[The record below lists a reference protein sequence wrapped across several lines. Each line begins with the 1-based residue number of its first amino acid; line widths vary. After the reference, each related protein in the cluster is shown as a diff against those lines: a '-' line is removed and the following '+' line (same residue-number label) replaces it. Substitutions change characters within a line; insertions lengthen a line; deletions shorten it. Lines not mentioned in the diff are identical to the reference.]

1 MPNTLVDRTMDDIAR
16 VTDRHSLMAFLNSL
30 NYQTEEIILDKEIN
44 LELPER
50 AKDIIKSIALISDY
64 KTDGAQFRI
73 YAIEAE
79 PSYLRRT
86 DIRTVLEP
94 FYTRFPH
101 INTLFVFTPE
111 KNYNPLVLVSPQ
123 QVLSPED
130 RTKTKLKLR
139 ILQIDRDNVYHTDL
153 EVLRALK
160 LVPGEAD
167 ASQIWAKHR
176 DAFSIEKVTEKFFK
190 TYGVIFDH
198 LKDALKPNKRD
209 NIYLKDEKDIET
221 FAQRIL
227 GRLIFL
233 YFLQKKGWLNGD
245 KKFVGNLLKRAAKE
259 NKKFYND
266 FLEPLFFEVLN
277 EQRPN
282 NESQFGTIPYLNGGL
297 FEKKYNFNVK
307 LPNAIF
313 HEIIIDFFD
322 LYNFTVQENTPLEV
336 EVSLDPELLGKLF
349 ENMLAEK
356 ERGEKGTFY
365 TPRPVVHYMCRES
378 LKEYLAGITDIARYK
393 VLALVEESSTGDL
406 SDNEAERLYKSLD
419 AVRILDPAVG
429 SVAFLVGLM
438 HEIIRLKTA
447 LAGKLKIKVTNA
459 QLKREIIKSNLYG
472 VDIEPEAIEIAML
485 RLWLSLVVDEEL
497 NAVEPLPNLDYKL
510 RVGNS
515 LVESWRGKKLLKKGV
530 QKTFGEDKTLKL
542 IDELKGIRDELVT
555 ETDVEE
561 RKKLRERSE
570 KIEWQLIEKG
580 LSEEAEEKTREAVEI
595 KGKYKWL
602 EKGIPKKEKK
612 ELKKLREEAANA
624 GKILAEIK
632 KSREKAFFL
641 PQIHFTDVFT
651 EKGGFDIVIANPPYV
666 RTQKLSKLPYRDDL
680 ALHYGFIDD
689 FYVYF
694 SFRAFELA
702 RPKGIVTFITSDTY
716 LTLAWKQRMRELLQ
730 DNRIRR
736 LILTPKAFQATVNT
750 AIYIAQRERL
760 ADYNFTFLDAREVGG
775 NDEGSWEDKLIVF
788 EGLKEIEAYDTQNA
802 VRIGDKELEVSSPRE
817 IDPIGQYR
825 VPVELYKKTVKRVF
839 FTPNKKNLKLY
850 EKFMPRMTELYEEWW
865 SKIKSSKD
873 IQKNKKEIEKYLK
886 TLKPG
891 DVTLLGLITDGG
903 VGLQTGDNGRFL
915 AVREGTRTEEA
926 KRIVARLEG
935 FEQRWKRNEPKIF
948 EKYQKLL
955 AKHSRNEALD
965 KLRKEY
971 GVERL
976 WFPRGFIY
984 KVIKKEDV
992 FDAASYL
999 ASLAPDIREVMR
1011 RVIIF
1016 GGVPEKE
1023 SDVKSLWKL
1032 SKLPEDLKR
1041 LDTDLKKKVE
1051 KEYGKLISEGK
1062 WIVLE
1067 KNTGQEEIYWAPNT
1081 LFIDWSRGSVKWL
1094 FENSGKKGTAMP
1106 VIRNPDYYFKGG
1118 VSMSSISESQF
1129 RVKIAEPT
1137 VFEHKSH
1144 VLEPHQIIEGLFG
1157 ANYLMAFLS
1166 SNFAFYLTKEYLN
1179 HTVEPELNDLRLLP
1193 IVIPTETQRKEIE
1206 ALVDEAIGIQ
1216 KKRYASEKE
1225 EEKSRL
1231 WNELQRVQERINEK
1245 VEGVYAG
1252 S

>member
-1 MPNTLVDRTMDDIAR
+1 M
-16 VTDRHSLMAFLNSL
+16 
-30 NYQTEEIILDKEIN
+30 
-44 LELPER
+44 
-50 AKDIIKSIALISDY
+50 
-64 KTDGAQFRI
+64 
-73 YAIEAE
+73 
-79 PSYLRRT
+79 
-86 DIRTVLEP
+86 
-94 FYTRFPH
+94 
-101 INTLFVFTPE
+101 
-111 KNYNPLVLVSPQ
+111 
-123 QVLSPED
+123 
-130 RTKTKLKLR
+130 
-139 ILQIDRDNVYHTDL
+139 
-153 EVLRALK
+153 
-160 LVPGEAD
+160 
-167 ASQIWAKHR
+167 
-176 DAFSIEKVTEKFFK
+176 
-190 TYGVIFDH
+190 
-198 LKDALKPNKRD
+198 KPNKRD

-245 KKFVGNLLKRAAKE
+245 RKFVGNLLKRSAKE
-259 NKKFYND
+259 HKKFYND

-277 EQRPN
+277 EPRPN

-313 HEIIIDFFD
+313 REIIDFFD

-356 ERGEKGTFY
+356 ERGAKGTFY

-378 LKEYLAGITDIARYK
+378 LKEHLAGITDIARHK
-393 VLALVEESSTGDL
+393 VLALVERSSTGDL
-406 SDNEAERLYKSLD
+406 SDDEAERLYKSLD
-419 AVRILDPAVG
+419 EVRILDPAVG
-429 SVAFLVGLM
+429 SGAFLVGLM

-447 LAGKLKIKVTNA
+447 LAVKLGRTVTNA

-497 NAVEPLPNLDYKL
+497 NVVEPLPNLDYKL

-515 LVESWRGKKLLKKGV
+515 LVESWRGKKLLGKEV
-530 QKTFGEDKTLKL
+530 YQRTFGEDKTLKL
-542 IDELKGIRDELVT
+542 IEELRNLKDKLLN
-555 ETDVEE
+555 ETDMEE
-561 RKKLRERSE
+561 KKKLRERSE
-570 KIEWQLIEKG
+570 DIEWQLIEKG
-580 LSEEAEEKTREAVEI
+580 LSEEKEWKARRAFEI
-595 KGKYKWL
+595 SAKYERAK
-602 EKGIPKKEKK
+602 EIPEKEKK
-612 ELKKLREEAANA
+612 KWAKLMKEAKNA
-624 GKILAEIK
+624 DKFLDEIK
-632 KSREKAFFL
+632 KSGGKSFFL
-641 PQIHFTDVFT
+641 PQIHFTEVFT

-680 ALHYGFIDD
+680 ALHYNFIDD
-689 FYVYF
+689 FYVHF

-802 VRIGDKELEVSSPRE
+802 IRIGDKELEVSNPRE
-817 IDPIGQYR
+817 IDPIGQFR
-825 VPVELYKKTVKRVF
+825 VPVELYKKAVKRVF

-850 EKFMPRMTELYEEWW
+850 EQFMPKMNELYEEWW

-873 IQKNKKEIEKYLK
+873 IQKNRKEIEKYLK

-891 DVTLLGLITDGG
+891 DVTLLGLITEGG
-903 VGLQTGDNGRFL
+903 QGLATADNGRFL
-915 AVREGTRTEEA
+915 AVLEGTEEA
-926 KRIVARLEG
+926 KRVRERLEE
-935 FEQRWKRNEPKIF
+935 FEIKWEKKEPKIY

-965 KLRKEY
+965 KLRNEY
-971 GVERL
+971 GEVKL
-976 WFPRGFIY
+976 GFPRGFIY

-999 ASLAPDIREVMR
+999 ASLAPEIREVMR

-1032 SKLPEDLKR
+1032 PKLPDDLEELDEDLKEG
-1041 LDTDLKKKVE
+1041 VE
-1051 KEYGKLISEGK
+1051 EEYGKLISSGK
-1062 WIVLE
+1062 WILLT
-1067 KNTGQEEIYWAPNT
+1067 KGSSQEWWYWKPDESY
-1081 LFIDWSRGSVKWL
+1081 IEWSRGSVKELSKSPKARWQGY
-1094 FENSGKKGTAMP
+1094 E
-1106 VIRNPDYYFKGG
+1106 YYFKEGFFAAG
-1118 VSMSSISESQF
+1118 MGNVLPVLVHILPSILDHSGY
-1129 RVKIAEPT
+1129 
-1137 VFEHKSH
+1137 
-1144 VLEPHQIIEGLFG
+1144 GLFPHLEEKLT
-1157 ANYLMAFLS
+1157 AKYLMGIGNS
-1166 SNFAFYLTKEYLN
+1166 SVAKEILIEFIN
-1179 HTVEPELNDLRLLP
+1179 HTVNTELNDLRLLP

-1206 ALVDEAIGIQ
+1206 NIVDEAIEIQ
-1216 KKRYASEKE
+1216 KKRYASGKGDENSELWKE
-1225 EEKSRL
+1225 I
-1231 WNELQRVQERINEK
+1231 QRVQERINDK
-1245 VEGVYAG
+1245 VEEIYA
-1252 S
+1252 SF

>member
-1 MPNTLVDRTMDDIAR
+1 M
-16 VTDRHSLMAFLNSL
+16 
-30 NYQTEEIILDKEIN
+30 
-44 LELPER
+44 
-50 AKDIIKSIALISDY
+50 
-64 KTDGAQFRI
+64 
-73 YAIEAE
+73 
-79 PSYLRRT
+79 
-86 DIRTVLEP
+86 
-94 FYTRFPH
+94 
-101 INTLFVFTPE
+101 
-111 KNYNPLVLVSPQ
+111 
-123 QVLSPED
+123 
-130 RTKTKLKLR
+130 
-139 ILQIDRDNVYHTDL
+139 
-153 EVLRALK
+153 
-160 LVPGEAD
+160 
-167 ASQIWAKHR
+167 
-176 DAFSIEKVTEKFFK
+176 
-190 TYGVIFDH
+190 
-198 LKDALKPNKRD
+198 KPNKRD

-233 YFLQKKGWLNGD
+233 YFLQKKNWLNGD
-245 KKFVGNLLKRAAKE
+245 RKFVGNLLDRAE
-259 NKKFYND
+259 REHKKFYND

-277 EQRPN
+277 EPRPN

-313 HEIIIDFFD
+313 REIIDFFD

-356 ERGEKGTFY
+356 ERGAKGTFY

-378 LKEYLAGITDIARYK
+378 LKEHLAGITDIARHK
-393 VLALVEESSTGDL
+393 VLALVERSSTGDL
-406 SDNEAERLYKSLD
+406 SDDEAERLYKSLD
-419 AVRILDPAVG
+419 EVRILDPAVG
-429 SVAFLVGLM
+429 SGAFLVGLM

-447 LAGKLKIKVTNA
+447 LAVKLGRTVTNA

-497 NAVEPLPNLDYKL
+497 NVVEPLPNLDYKL

-515 LVESWRGKKLLKKGV
+515 LVESWRGKKLLGKEV
-530 QKTFGEDKTLKL
+530 YQRTFGEDKTLKL
-542 IDELKGIRDELVT
+542 IEELRNLKDKLLN
-555 ETDVEE
+555 ETDMEE
-561 RKKLRERSE
+561 KKKLRERSE
-570 KIEWQLIEKG
+570 DIEWQLIEKG
-580 LSEEAEEKTREAVEI
+580 LSEEKEWKARRAFEI
-595 KGKYKWL
+595 SAKYERAK
-602 EKGIPKKEKK
+602 EIPEKEKK
-612 ELKKLREEAANA
+612 KWAKLMKEAKNA
-624 GKILAEIK
+624 DKFLDEIK
-632 KSREKAFFL
+632 KSGGKSFFL
-641 PQIHFTDVFT
+641 PQIHFTEVFT

-680 ALHYGFIDD
+680 ALHYNFIDD
-689 FYVYF
+689 FYVHF

-802 VRIGDKELEVSSPRE
+802 IRIGDKELEVSNPRE
-817 IDPIGQYR
+817 IDPIGQFR
-825 VPVELYKKTVKRVF
+825 VPVELYKKAVKRVF

-850 EKFMPRMTELYEEWW
+850 EQFMPKMNELYEEWW

-873 IQKNKKEIEKYLK
+873 IQKNRKEIERYLK

-903 VGLQTGDNGRFL
+903 VGLQTGDNGSFL
-915 AVREGTRTEEA
+915 AVLEGTEEA
-926 KRIVARLEG
+926 KRIEERFGEFERKWERKTRDNELTAKDRKEYQEIIDTYHQFLEV
-935 FEQRWKRNEPKIF
+935 
-948 EKYQKLL
+948 
-955 AKHSRNEALD
+955 HSRNEALD
-965 KLRKEY
+965 KLRKKFE
-971 GVERL
+971 EKKL
-976 WFPRGFIY
+976 EFPRGFIY

-992 FDAASYL
+992 FDAGAYL
-999 ASLAPDIREVMR
+999 GSLAPEIRDVMR

-1023 SDVKSLWKL
+1023 SDVKSMWKL
-1032 SKLPEDLKR
+1032 SKLPEDLKT

-1051 KEYGKLISEGK
+1051 EEYGKLISEGK

-1094 FENSGKKGTAMP
+1094 FENSGKKGAAMP

-1193 IVIPTETQRKEIE
+1193 LVIPTETQRKEIE
-1206 ALVDEAIGIQ
+1206 NLVDKAIEIQ

-1225 EEKSRL
+1225 EEKSEF
-1231 WNELQRVQERINEK
+1231 WKELQRVQERINER
-1245 VEGVYAG
+1245 VEGIYAW

>member
-1 MPNTLVDRTMDDIAR
+1 M
-16 VTDRHSLMAFLNSL
+16 
-30 NYQTEEIILDKEIN
+30 
-44 LELPER
+44 
-50 AKDIIKSIALISDY
+50 
-64 KTDGAQFRI
+64 
-73 YAIEAE
+73 
-79 PSYLRRT
+79 
-86 DIRTVLEP
+86 
-94 FYTRFPH
+94 
-101 INTLFVFTPE
+101 
-111 KNYNPLVLVSPQ
+111 
-123 QVLSPED
+123 
-130 RTKTKLKLR
+130 
-139 ILQIDRDNVYHTDL
+139 
-153 EVLRALK
+153 
-160 LVPGEAD
+160 
-167 ASQIWAKHR
+167 
-176 DAFSIEKVTEKFFK
+176 
-190 TYGVIFDH
+190 
-198 LKDALKPNKRD
+198 
-209 NIYLKDEKDIET
+209 
-221 FAQRIL
+221 
-227 GRLIFL
+227 
-233 YFLQKKGWLNGD
+233 
-245 KKFVGNLLKRAAKE
+245 
-259 NKKFYND
+259 
-266 FLEPLFFEVLN
+266 
-277 EQRPN
+277 
-282 NESQFGTIPYLNGGL
+282 
-297 FEKKYNFNVK
+297 
-307 LPNAIF
+307 PNAIF
-313 HEIIIDFFD
+313 REIIDFFD

-378 LKEYLAGITDIARYK
+378 LKEHLAGITDIARHK
-393 VLALVEESSTGDL
+393 VLALVERSSTGDL
-406 SDNEAERLYKSLD
+406 SDDEAERLYKSLD
-419 AVRILDPAVG
+419 EVRILDPAVG
-429 SVAFLVGLM
+429 SGAFLVGLM

-447 LAGKLKIKVTNA
+447 LAVKLEKTVTNA
-459 QLKREIIKSNLYG
+459 ELKREIIKSNLYG
-472 VDIEPEAIEIAML
+472 VDIEPEAIEVARL

-497 NAVEPLPNLDYKL
+497 DDIEPLPNLDYKL

-515 LVESWRGKKLLKKGV
+515 LVESWRGKRILGEESF
-530 QKTFGEDKTLKL
+530 QRTFGEDKTQRL
-542 IDELKGIRDELVT
+542 IDELKGIRDELVS

-595 KGKYKWL
+595 KGKYKWV

-632 KSREKAFFL
+632 KSGGKSFFL
-641 PQIHFTDVFT
+641 PQIHFSEVFT

-666 RTQKLSKLPYRDDL
+666 RTQKLSKLSYRDDL
-680 ALHYGFIDD
+680 KLHYGFIDD
-689 FYVYF
+689 FYVHF

-716 LTLAWKQRMRELLQ
+716 LTLAWKERMRELLQ

-775 NDEGSWEDKLIVF
+775 NDEGNWEDKLIVF

-802 VRIGDKELEVSSPRE
+802 VRIGDKELEVSNPRE

-825 VPVELYKKTVKRVF
+825 VPVELYKKAVKRVF

-850 EKFMPRMTELYEEWW
+850 EQFMPKMNELYEKRW

-873 IQKNKKEIEKYLK
+873 IQKNRKEIEKYLK

-915 AVREGTRTEEA
+915 AVLEGTEEA
-926 KRIVARLEG
+926 KRIEERVE
-935 FEQRWKRNEPKIF
+935 EF
-948 EKYQKLL
+948 EKKWERKTRDNELTAKDRKEYQEIIDTYHQLL
-955 AKHSRNEALD
+955 KEHSRNEALD
-965 KLRKEY
+965 KLRKEFEEKEL
-971 GVERL
+971 GL
-976 WFPRGFIY
+976 PRGFIY
-984 KVIKKEDV
+984 KVIKKEDI
-992 FDAASYL
+992 FDAGAYL
-999 ASLAPDIREVMR
+999 ESLAPGIRDVMR

-1032 SKLPEDLKR
+1032 SKLPEDLKT

-1051 KEYGKLISEGK
+1051 EEYRKLISEGK

-1081 LFIDWSRGSVKWL
+1081 LLIDWSRGSVKWL
-1094 FENSGKKGTAMP
+1094 FENSGKKGAAMP
-1106 VIRNPDYYFKGG
+1106 VIRNPDYYFRGG
-1118 VSMSSISESQF
+1118 VTF
-1129 RVKIAEPT
+1129 TRVGYLRVRVAFPT
-1137 VFEHKSH
+1137 VFDDKTPFLTSSIVSEK
-1144 VLEPHQIIEGLFG
+1144 
-1157 ANYLMAFLS
+1157 FLS
-1166 SNFAFYLTKEYLN
+1166 GFLNSDFGKHIMNNFLS
-1179 HTVEPELNDLRLLP
+1179 HTIDFELNAIRLLP
-1193 IVIPTETQRKEIE
+1193 VVIPAETQRKEIE
-1206 ALVDEAIGIQ
+1206 ALVDEAIEIQ

-1225 EEKSRL
+1225 EEKLEL
-1231 WNELQRVQERINEK
+1231 WKELQEVQNKINER
-1245 VEGVYAG
+1245 VEGIYTG